1 MENETSSLHLCWA
14 PPRACY
20 LVVRAHLLSL
30 TSVHPCLAPCGQQAL
45 GGGSA
50 VHSALSFLLLLQRA
64 HWEARWSVRRLLCLR
79 QPGSLHLPVTS
90 LGPREQHRLLFL
102 SAQLLL
108 LHPFWFYCALSK
120 SDSVLDFNL
129 KGRQLFFLGN
139 LRLRWFSPSL
149 NRHEIRSQIKNSPV
163 SWGLQTPCGVRA

>member
-1 MENETSSLHLCWA
+1 M
-14 PPRACY
+14 
-20 LVVRAHLLSL
+20 
-30 TSVHPCLAPCGQQAL
+30 
-45 GGGSA
+45 
-50 VHSALSFLLLLQRA
+50 HSALSFLLLLQRA

-163 SWGLQTPCGVRA
+163 SWGLQTPWGVRA